1 MDRPSFLTKSITI
14 RGVDGNDIR
23 VSETSERK
31 EVVVSIHMN
40 GGESSFRVATVRL
53 NADQF
58 KALCQSQ
65 YDLDI
70 EAKPATEKEKEAM

>member
-14 RGVDGNDIR
+14 RGLDGNDIR
-23 VSETSERK
+23 VSETAERK
-31 EVVVSIHMN
+31 EVVISIQNN
-40 GGESSFRVATVRL
+40 GSDFRISTARL

-70 EAKPATEKEKEAM
+70 KGETTTQKEKEAM